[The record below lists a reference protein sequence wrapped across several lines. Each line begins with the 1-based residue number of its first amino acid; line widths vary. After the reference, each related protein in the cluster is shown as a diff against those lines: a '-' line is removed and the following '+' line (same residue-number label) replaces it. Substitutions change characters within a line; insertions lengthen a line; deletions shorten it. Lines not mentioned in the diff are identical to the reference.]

1 LAPYLHHLEGPGAA
15 NDGKNSSGASND
27 QSPAIRQVK
36 YFTNPQE
43 MTQHFLMGLG
53 IQKAENICID
63 VGNRTI
69 GQIKLN
75 DKPMTEEEL
84 FN

>member
-1 LAPYLHHLEGPGAA
+1 
-15 NDGKNSSGASND
+15 
-27 QSPAIRQVK
+27 
-36 YFTNPQE
+36 